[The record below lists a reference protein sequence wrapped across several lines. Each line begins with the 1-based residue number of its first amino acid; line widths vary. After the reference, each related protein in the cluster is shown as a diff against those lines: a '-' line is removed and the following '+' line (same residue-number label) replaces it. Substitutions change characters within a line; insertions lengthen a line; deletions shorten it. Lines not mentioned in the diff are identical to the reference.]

1 MSDSESCGIPCL
13 WMRGGT
19 SKGAY
24 FLARDLPQNAPAR
37 DDLLLRVMGS
47 PDARQTDG
55 IGGGDPLF
63 SKVAILSPSTRP
75 DADVD
80 YLFLQ
85 VFTDQAL
92 VSGVQPCGNIL
103 AGVGP
108 AAIELGLVRV
118 ESGQTDVRIHM
129 LNTAEIARA
138 SIQTPDCRVN
148 YAGQD
153 RIDGVPGTHA
163 GVKLFFDNTEGVN
176 CGALLPTG
184 NVMDDIDGIACTLID
199 HGMPA
204 VLMRASDLGL
214 TGYESCAELEAR
226 TDVKVRIEGIR
237 RKAGPMMKLG
247 DVTASSTPKMI
258 LLAPARA
265 GGVISTRSLIPHCV
279 HASIGVLAAVS
290 VASACL
296 QRNGL
301 AHDMATLPEGNVFAI
316 EHPAG
321 AMEIFVEH
329 DGPAITA
336 VGTMRTARK
345 LFEGRVFPAPS
356 SQAGQG
362 Y

>member
-1 MSDSESCGIPCL
+1 MSDPETCGIPCL

-24 FLARDLPQNAPAR
+24 FLARDLPSDTAMR

-63 SKVAILSPSTRP
+63 SKVAILSPATRE

-85 VFTDQAL
+85 VFTDEAR
-92 VSGVQPCGNIL
+92 VSGSQPCGNIL

-108 AAIELGLVRV
+108 AAIELGLVRARP
-118 ESGQTDVRIHM
+118 GQTDIRIHM

-138 SIQTPDCRVN
+138 TIQTPDCRVS
-148 YAGQD
+148 YTGHTS
-153 RIDGVPGTHA
+153 IDGVPGTHA
-163 GVKLFFDNTEGVN
+163 PVALFFDNTAGAT

-184 NVMDDIDGIACTLID
+184 RVVDRIDGVDCTLID

-204 VLMRASDLGL
+204 VLLRASDLGL
-214 TGYESCAELEAR
+214 SGYESCTTLEAC
-226 TDVKVRIEGIR
+226 TDAKAQIEGMR
-237 RKAGPMMKLG
+237 RKAGPMMNLG
-247 DVTASSTPKMI
+247 DVAGASTPKMI
-258 LLAPARA
+258 LLAPPRA
-265 GGVISTRSLIPHCV
+265 GGVICTRSLIPHRV
-279 HASIGVLAAVS
+279 HSSIGVLAAVS

-296 QRNGL
+296 QDHGPAREL
-301 AHDMATLPEGNVFAI
+301 ATLPAGKVFAI

-321 AMEIFVEH
+321 AMKVIIEH
-329 DGPAITA
+329 EGPTIMAA
-336 VGTMRTARK
+336 GTMRTARK
-345 LFEGRVFPAPS
+345 LFEGRVFPAPPCK
-356 SQAGQG
+356 AG
-362 Y
+362 